1 MMKRMT
7 LLLTLILILA
17 LGIGNSWAKTLRIN
31 ESLGPGSPEAIALE
45 AFKKYVQEKT
55 NGDLEIRIY
64 LNDQLGDPQTSI
76 ENLMNGTLDLY
87 SGALSYY
94 TKLASDQLNIL
105 TMLYFFKDREHFR
118 RYLTSPVFKQGQDK
132 ILEQGIR
139 FLSTEFKGD
148 RGPYRVFISTKPIFT
163 PNDLIGVKM
172 RIWPNE
178 AVKKCWEHMGAVPT
192 VLPWTEV
199 YLAIKQNMIQAV
211 TAPLNTVRNMRFSE
225 VAPYVTELKQFQQT
239 WPITISEKVWKE
251 LPQEQQKV
259 LVDGANYATGLYAEE
274 VKKAAEQ
281 DIEHMLKENNAVFIR
296 VNTDLFE
303 AKMLPFFDQLIKE
316 GYIKKDI
323 FEQVQSLK

>member
-1 MMKRMT
+1 MKKISVVSI
-7 LLLTLILILA
+7 ILVIF
-17 LGIGNSWAKTLRIN
+17 LGLGSVWAKTLRVN

-45 AFKKYVQEKT
+45 AFKKYVEENT

-94 TKLASDQLNIL
+94 TKLAPDQLNVL
-105 TMLYFFKDREHFR
+105 TMLYFFKDRDHFR
-118 RYLTSPVFKQGQDK
+118 RYLTSPVFKKGQDK

-139 FLSTEFKGD
+139 FLSTEFKGN
-148 RGPYRVFISTKPIFT
+148 RGPYRVFICTKPIFT
-163 PNDLIGVKM
+163 PEDLDGVKM

-178 AVKKCWEHMGAVPT
+178 AVKKCWTHMGASPT

-211 TAPLNTVRNMRFSE
+211 TAPLNTVRNMRFTE

-239 WPITISEKVWKE
+239 WPITISEQVWKT
-251 LPQEQQKV
+251 LPESQQKV
-259 LVDGANYATGLYAEE
+259 LVDGANYATEVYSAE
-274 VKKAAEQ
+274 VIKAAER
-281 DIEHMLKENNAVFIR
+281 DIEYMLKENNAVFIR
-296 VNTDLFE
+296 VNTGLFE
-303 AKMLPFFDQLIKE
+303 AKMLPFYDQLIEE
-316 GYIKKDI
+316 GYIKKEI
-323 FEQVQSLK
+323 FEQVQALKN